1 MIVSG
6 LSGNELYCLAEK
18 GWAPGSIVVGNSV
31 QSLGF
36 VGGLSSGLRTIAG
49 GEIENLTK
57 LITEGRHAAIGR
69 LEKEAQQ
76 QGAHGVTGV
85 TSDLKQV
92 AGLKEFLG
100 EIGVKSLNFYSDNKA
115 DVFQVLKQDGKVLGL
130 PTTILVGKD
139 GCEIGTLAGPAQWD
153 SGDGLALIEAMKG

>member
-1 MIVSG
+1 MVDRHRIACSNEQETNPSMQRGFKIMIVSG

-49 GEIENLTK
+49 GEIENLTQ

-69 LEKEAQQ
+69 LEKEAQH

-85 TSDLKQV
+85 TSDLRQLS
-92 AGLKEFLG
+92 GLNEFIA
-100 EIGVKSLNFYSDNKA
+100 IGSTVKGIDYH
-115 DVFQVLKQDGKVLGL
+115 
-130 PTTILVGKD
+130 
-139 GCEIGTLAGPAQWD
+139 GPF
-153 SGDGLALIEAMKG
+153 